1 MTDGADRAAVVREAL
16 EAAVTGDEAVVG
28 RVFTDDVAGWSP
40 VATVASREA
49 LVADM
54 CGRKGAFSD
63 VDLALDAVD
72 EVGDKVIAEWRLAA
86 THTGDLELDDDFRL
100 EATGRRVELRG
111 VLIAEFDGDRISRFR
126 HYWDEVALLQG
137 LGLLPEE

>member
-1 MTDGADRAAVVREAL
+1 MSEAGDRAAIVRKAL
-16 EAAVTGDEAVVG
+16 EAAVTGDEAAVEWVY
-28 RVFTDDVAGWSP
+28 TDDVAGWSP

-49 LVADM
+49 LAADTR
-54 CGRKGAFSD
+54 GRKGAFSD

-86 THTGDLELDDDFRL
+86 THSGALELDEDFQL

-111 VLIAEFDGDRISRFR
+111 VLIAEFEGDRINRFR
-126 HYWDEVALLQG
+126 HYWDEVALLEG
-137 LGLLPEE
+137 LGLLPKD

>member
-1 MTDGADRAAVVREAL
+1 MTGGADRAAIVRDAL
-16 EAAVTGDEAVVG
+16 EAAVTGDETVVE
-28 RVFTDDVAGWSP
+28 RVYAHDVAGWSP
-40 VATVASREA
+40 VATVTSREA

-54 CGRKGAFSD
+54 RGRKGAFSD

-72 EVGDKVIAEWRLAA
+72 ALGDKLIAEWRLAA
-86 THTGDLELDDDFRL
+86 THSGALELDEDFQL

-126 HYWDEVALLQG
+126 QYWDEVALLEG
-137 LGLLPEE
+137 LGLLPED